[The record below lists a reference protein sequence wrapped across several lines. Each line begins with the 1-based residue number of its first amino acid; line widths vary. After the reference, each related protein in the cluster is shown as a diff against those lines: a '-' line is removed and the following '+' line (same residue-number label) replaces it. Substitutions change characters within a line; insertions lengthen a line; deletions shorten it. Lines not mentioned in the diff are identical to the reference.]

1 MEGKAQISREVLSRL
16 TEGRGDVKFG
26 YYYDVTDR
34 YKTRQD
40 AVNGWLDFE
49 VDSLYLNNCIKGKAI
64 MAKKA
69 NNGDLC
75 DLAFLGDIGPFPPS
89 TN

>member
-1 MEGKAQISREVLSRL
+1 M

-26 YYYDVTDR
+26 HFYSVSDK

-40 AVNGWLDFE
+40 AVNGWLDFQ
-49 VDSLYLNNCIKGKAI
+49 VDSKFMQDCIKGKAG

-69 NNGDLC
+69 NKGDLC
-75 DLAFLGDIGPFPPS
+75 DAVFLGDIGPFPPS